1 MRKERASKLIEP
13 DYTEYISALPAGKRT
28 QLMVDAGPSG
38 GISPSTLSLAAA
50 AQQTCGKVICVRHE
64 QADVEVARR
73 QIETLNLTGVVE
85 SRLGRSLHVVEQL
98 RNVDFAVVDY
108 RMECWK
114 FVATV
119 RRQPL
124 WVSADNTFIDRKKYI
139 LNNRRVC

>member
-1 MRKERASKLIEP
+1 MLRLANISCSASISTMRKERTSKLIEP

-73 QIETLNLTGVVE
+73 QIETLNLT
-85 SRLGRSLHVVEQL
+85 
-98 RNVDFAVVDY
+98 
-108 RMECWK
+108 
-114 FVATV
+114 
-119 RRQPL
+119 RR
-124 WVSADNTFIDRKKYI
+124 
-139 LNNRRVC
+139 RRVETGEIIACGGATQER

>member
-1 MRKERASKLIEP
+1 MTKERTSKLIEP

-98 RNVDFAVVDY
+98 RNVDFAVVDH

-119 RRQPL
+119 DANRYGYVL
-124 WVSADNTFIDRKKYI
+124 VFHVI
-139 LNNRRVC
+139 LFN